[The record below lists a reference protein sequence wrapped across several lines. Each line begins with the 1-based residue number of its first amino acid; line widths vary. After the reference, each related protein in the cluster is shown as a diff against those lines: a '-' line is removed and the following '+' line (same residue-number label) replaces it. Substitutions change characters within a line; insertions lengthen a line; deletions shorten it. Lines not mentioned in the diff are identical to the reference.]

1 METAAVATP
10 RHARSGRRR
19 SVSALPPGLKIWGWV
34 RSTILTLAA
43 VVGLLSIVVFGGS
56 FVLGLTP
63 LVVVSGSMA
72 PTLPVGSLIF
82 SQSVPAAELRVG
94 DIVTVQRP
102 EGLGLVTHRLVSTTA
117 LDGGTYEYVLR
128 GDANETEDPLPYTV
142 TTAGK
147 YLFQAPYVGSLA
159 TAIRTVPGLLI
170 VLAIALCLIAI
181 FLLDE
186 SLWASSPVTVIDGTP
201 PITVRSR
208 T

>member
-1 METAAVATP
+1 METAAPVTP
-10 RHARSGRRR
+10 RHASSGRRR
-19 SVSALPPGLKIWGWV
+19 AASALPPGLTIWGRA

-43 VVGLLSIVVFGGS
+43 AVGLLSIVVFGGS

-63 LVVVSGSMA
+63 LVVVSGSME

-82 SQSVPAAELRVG
+82 SRSVPAAELRAG

-117 LDGGTYEYVLR
+117 LDGGTYEYVLK
-128 GDANETEDPLPYTV
+128 GDANRTEDPRPYTV

-147 YLFQAPYVGSLA
+147 YLFQIPYIGSLA

-170 VLAIALCLIAI
+170 VLAIVLCLIAI

-186 SLWASSPVTVIDGTP
+186 SLWASADPVVA
-201 PITVRSR
+201 RR
-208 T
+208 A